1 METIKFCSFGGTSS
15 GKIITH
21 SQDLTV
27 VQARNPYGRHNLVVV
42 MDDEAIRHGNATS
55 LRVAKAWMP
64 ERAYRKVV
72 KHLVKTGWIK

>member
-1 METIKFCSFGGTSS
+1 M
-15 GKIITH
+15 
-21 SQDLTV
+21 

-72 KHLVKTGWIK
+72 KHLVKKGWIT